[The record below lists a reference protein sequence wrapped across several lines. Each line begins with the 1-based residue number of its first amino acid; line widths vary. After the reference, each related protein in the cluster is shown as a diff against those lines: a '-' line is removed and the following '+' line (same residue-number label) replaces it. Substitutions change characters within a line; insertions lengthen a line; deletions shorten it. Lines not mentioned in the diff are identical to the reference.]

1 MEGFTM
7 AKSVTIGNIT
17 FSSHKSAKIYIQE
30 IISRYDQG
38 NRLENNDFIFVSDLL
53 LLHPESDQKIGSG
66 IKALFVDL
74 DAQYHR
80 NKCFYIERTDGSIT
94 DFSWISCIKGRNI
107 RKEIFDAFRNAVTDQ
122 IKEFRISILKND
134 VICPYS
140 NEKLNH
146 KNSHVDH
153 VEPLTFDNLILKFL
167 ESESIRSVDV
177 KLSESE
183 DNQFTAV
190 LIDLEFKKK
199 WQNYHKENAQLRL
212 ISQSANLSEAKK
224 L

>member
-1 MEGFTM
+1 M
-7 AKSVTIGNIT
+7 AKPVTIGNIT
-17 FSSHKSAKIYIQE
+17 FSSHESAKKYIQA
-30 IISRYDQG
+30 IVSHYDQG
-38 NRLENNDFIFVSDLL
+38 SRLENNDFIFVSDLL
-53 LLHPESDQKIGSG
+53 LLHPESDQKIASG
-66 IKALFVDL
+66 IKAIFVDL
-74 DAQYHR
+74 DAQYHK
-80 NKCFYIERTDGSIT
+80 NKCFYIERMDGSIT

-153 VEPLTFDNLILKFL
+153 VQPLTFYTLVLKFL
-167 ESESIRSVDV
+167 ESESISLVDV
-177 KLSESE
+177 KISEPE